1 MGLAMASTKPDFTST
16 TLRERATKM
25 DIILLVLRLNIFHQ
39 KKVIII
45 IPLFP
50 ILEYLSRWT

>member
-39 KKVIII
+39 KKVII
-45 IPLFP
+45 PLFP